1 MYKPHGGKL
10 VDRTI
15 DDAEKNAFSKETE
28 EFFKIVVN
36 TEQISDTMNIAKG
49 VFSPLEGF
57 LLQEDY
63 LNVLNDMRLSDDT
76 PWTIPIVLDID
87 TEQVSN
93 IKEGDS
99 IALTYSGDIIA
110 TMDIEDMYSYDKVDM
125 AEKVFGTT
133 DKQHPGVAKVYAM
146 GDYLLGGKIRVVNE
160 PETPFQQYALSPLET
175 RAIFKKRGWGN
186 IVGFQTRNVPHIGH
200 EYLQKTALSLVDGVF
215 INPVIG
221 KKKAGDFEDEVI
233 LSAYTT
239 LIDNYFPQD
248 RVVLGI
254 FSTEMRYAGPKEA
267 IFHAIVRKNFG
278 CTHFIVGRDHAGVGN
293 YYPPY
298 AAHEIFNEFDDLE
311 IQPIFFKSFFFCKK
325 CDSIANDKT
334 CPHDESEHIN
344 FSGTEIRAALENG
357 EVPSNKVMRTE
368 VAKTILEYGN
378 PFVE

>member
-10 VDRTI
+10 VDRTM
-15 DDAEKNAFSKETE
+15 DDAEKNVFSKETE

-36 TEQISDTMNIAKG
+36 TEQISDIMNIAKG

-63 LNVLNDMRLSDDT
+63 LNVLNDMRLSDNT

-160 PETPFQQYALSPLET
+160 PETPFQQYALSPHET
-175 RAIFKKRGWGN
+175 REIFKKRGWGN